1 MLLAILPILL
11 ATMSFA
17 GFAGNATIHAP
28 AVILQTN
35 NGTLTIIKL
44 NVTTGTGIV
53 NITGPLSVGQSTI
66 N

>member
-17 GFAGNATIHAP
+17 GFVGNATIHAP
-28 AVILQTN
+28 AVILETN

-44 NVTTGTGIV
+44 AVYFYFRFYFLGF
-53 NITGPLSVGQSTI
+53 LL
-66 N
+66 